1 MLMRYDRAVDKALAR
16 PMVTVVVI
24 MASFV
29 VSLALFPLLGL
40 AFFPRTDPGQFV
52 INVKAPTGSR
62 LELTNSYVGT
72 WKTKFAK

>member
-1 MLMRYDRAVDKALAR
+1 MA
-16 PMVTVVVI
+16 TVVII

-29 VSLALFPLLGL
+29 VSLALFPLLGV

-62 LELTNSYVGT
+62 LEMTNQYVARVGGRHPRR
-72 WKTKFAK
+72 